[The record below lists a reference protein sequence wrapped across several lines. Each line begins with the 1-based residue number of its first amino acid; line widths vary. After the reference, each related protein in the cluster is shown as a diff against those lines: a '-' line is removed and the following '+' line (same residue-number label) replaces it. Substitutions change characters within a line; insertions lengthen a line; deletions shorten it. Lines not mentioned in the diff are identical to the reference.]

1 MTTPIPRPRRPEEL
15 PAKWLRQ
22 RDAREPKWEGLDRAG
37 EEKLR
42 DIQAWAEEEL
52 AKLFM
57 AQALGGSPK
66 DPAFVAQI
74 NDLYDTIR
82 NALTRQDLIMGFL
95 INIQNRAQENAN
107 ARMEDF
113 QRELRDITGI

>member
-1 MTTPIPRPRRPEEL
+1 MTTPIPRPRRPEDL

-22 RDAREPKWEGLDRAG
+22 RDAREPRWEGLDRAG

-52 AKLFM
+52 TKLFM
-57 AQALGGSPK
+57 SQELGSDHR
-66 DPAFVAQI
+66 DPAYVARI

-82 NALTRQDLIMGFL
+82 NSLTRQDLIMGFL
-95 INIQNRAQENAN
+95 INIQTRAQENAN

-113 QRELRDITGI
+113 QRDLRDITGI